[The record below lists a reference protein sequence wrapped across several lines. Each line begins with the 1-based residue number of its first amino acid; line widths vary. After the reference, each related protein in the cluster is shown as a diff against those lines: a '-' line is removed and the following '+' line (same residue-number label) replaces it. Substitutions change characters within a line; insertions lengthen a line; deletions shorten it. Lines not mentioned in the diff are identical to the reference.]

1 MSKVAVWLEM
11 AGDRVLVDLGS
22 RSEAYWRGMG
32 YMEPGLAVE
41 TSFLGEPLIV
51 EAPVKKARAKK
62 VVTEA

>member
-32 YMEPGLAVE
+32 YAEVGLLAETFLPDQPLAV
-41 TSFLGEPLIV
+41 V
-51 EAPVKKARAKK
+51 APVKKTRGKK
-62 VVTEA
+62 GTAEA